1 MCLLSIVHAKVLHQ
15 PRAQSK
21 GHGPAP
27 FTAVGA
33 DVTTIVY
40 DDKRFTSR
48 LTPKEVLQEAN
59 PNHVPEVEA
68 LNNVKKTN

>member
-15 PRAQSK
+15 PRHQSK

-33 DVTTIVY
+33 DITTIVY

-59 PNHVPEVEA
+59 ANHVPEIEA
-68 LNNVKKTN
+68 LKNVKKTN